1 VGSRAGV
8 APQPANFSAFLNG
21 EAIRGQDLVSWVTL
35 GAFDLPT
42 SESAPITSV
51 AGRRLSFWLLPY
63 NYFDEVRRSSQYHAK
78 PQHACMQLPAKR
90 SPAEPHWYFLHA
102 DARPAHVTEHS

>member
-1 VGSRAGV
+1 MSLICAGV

-42 SESAPITSV
+42 SESAPVTSV

-63 NYFDEVRRSSQYHAK
+63 NYFDEVCAASPRSGM
-78 PQHACMQLPAKR
+78 P
-90 SPAEPHWYFLHA
+90 
-102 DARPAHVTEHS
+102 